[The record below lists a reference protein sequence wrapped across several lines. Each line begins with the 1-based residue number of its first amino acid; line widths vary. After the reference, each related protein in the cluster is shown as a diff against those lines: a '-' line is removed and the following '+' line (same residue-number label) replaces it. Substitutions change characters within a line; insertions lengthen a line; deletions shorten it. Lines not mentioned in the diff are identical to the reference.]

1 MLRRAF
7 VAAAGMSLIAKS
19 HAAAVPR
26 IASIPVV
33 GVLNES
39 PDSRSRSVASFLQ
52 NLRGMGYIEGQN
64 IIVEVRF
71 VAGKAEAFPAFAAEF
86 ARRRVDVLVAIGPAA
101 LKAASAATTAI
112 PIVALDLE
120 TDPVEGG
127 YARSIAHPGGNIT
140 GLFLDLPGLT
150 GKWLELTKEA
160 APAIQRVAILWDS
173 ATGPWQLAAAKAAA
187 KKMNL
192 DVQVLEVKA
201 PGDFDAALAEAVKS
215 GSRALVELSSPLVNL
230 SALETRVSTFTIKR
244 RLPTISM
251 FRSFAEA
258 GGLMSYGP
266 VIAEYYRRLAIYV
279 DKILKGTKPADL
291 PIEQPEKFELV
302 INLKTAAALGL
313 TLPQSLLGRADQVI
327 Q

>member
-1 MLRRAF
+1 
-7 VAAAGMSLIAKS
+7 V
-19 HAAAVPR
+19 
-26 IASIPVV
+26 
-33 GVLNES
+33 
-39 PDSRSRSVASFLQ
+39 
-52 NLRGMGYIEGQN
+52 
-64 IIVEVRF
+64 
-71 VAGKAEAFPAFAAEF
+71 
-86 ARRRVDVLVAIGPAA
+86 
-101 LKAASAATTAI
+101 
-112 PIVALDLE
+112 
-120 TDPVEGG
+120 
-127 YARSIAHPGGNIT
+127 
-140 GLFLDLPGLT
+140 
-150 GKWLELTKEA
+150 TKEA

-173 ATGPWQLAAAKAAA
+173 ATGPWQLTAAQAAA

-192 DVQVLEVKA
+192 DVKVLEVKA

-215 GSRALVELSSPLVNL
+215 GARAFVELSSPLVNL
-230 SALETRVSTFTIKR
+230 SALETRVSAFAIKH

-266 VIAEYYRRLAIYV
+266 VISEYYRRLAIYV
-279 DKILKGTKPADL
+279 DKVLKGAKPADL